1 MNWRRARWWIVGA
14 ICALTIFIGY
24 RARPVDD
31 LAAMMRFHPEIQPNG
46 YMGGSPEERGG
57 FVYKFKD
64 RADAVAA
71 AIPGFTGIGAGSDV
85 APFQLPGGRAAMF
98 IVAPYPMS
106 DGSTCELL
114 VWD

>member
-1 MNWRRARWWIVGA
+1 
-14 ICALTIFIGY
+14 
-24 RARPVDD
+24 
-31 LAAMMRFHPEIQPNG
+31 
-46 YMGGSPEERGG
+46 MGGSPEERGG

-114 VWD
+114 VWDDLRPWHLRTWAAIKHCLGFN